1 MQSHS
6 NDVRRQAYD
15 LWQSGMKKRA
25 ISSTLSVDYDTLLGW
40 IKRFVTEGESGL
52 GVRYARCGRKSKL
65 PDSIRIRALELRRS
79 YPSWGAEY
87 IRLHL
92 QREFSD
98 QVIVKANQIRKW
110 LRADG
115 LLSAKTHLPAVKT
128 DWVNQPLLRVQ
139 VDAKERLQT
148 MDEQPCCYLN
158 FIDEHTG
165 AALDAFVFP
174 LCSHQPSSSE
184 SSS

>member
-25 ISSTLSVDYDTLLGW
+25 ISNTLSVDYDTLLGW

-52 GVRYARCGRKSKL
+52 GVRYARCGRKSKF
-65 PDSIRIRALELRRS
+65 PDSIRLRALELRRS
-79 YPSWGAEY
+79 YPS
-87 IRLHL
+87 
-92 QREFSD
+92 
-98 QVIVKANQIRKW
+98 
-110 LRADG
+110 

-158 FIDEHTG
+158 FIDEYTG

-174 LCSHQPSSSE
+174 LCSDQPSSSE